1 MKKLDARGWFHRD
14 LKALNLLVD
23 KGRAMVTNE
32 DNEALAEMISPYL
45 FLSIM
50 IGEYEK
56 YVGAEA
62 HDSGGHQKCSKPW
75 KITPDIHTKDSSI
88 VLCHETILTAFE
100 GMCSKGTIW
109 FSQEGQSFLHILA
122 NI

>member
-1 MKKLDARGWFHRD
+1 MTLSSNPSDDFFKLDIMLPIARGMKKLHASGWFHRS
-14 LKALNLLVD
+14 LKALNILVG

-50 IGEYEK
+50 IGEYEN

-62 HDSGGHQKCSKPW
+62 NDFGGHQKSCKPW
-75 KITPDIHTKDSSI
+75 KKTRHSHKR
-88 VLCHETILTAFE
+88 
-100 GMCSKGTIW
+100 
-109 FSQEGQSFLHILA
+109 QLHSTLS
-122 NI
+122 